1 MPGQDAGTLA
11 ALEVLDPAGRSVR
24 LGSFWSERP
33 VVLAL
38 VRHFG

>member
-1 MPGQDAGTLA
+1 MIDAGKLA
-11 ALEVLDPAGRSVR
+11 PLEVLDPDGAAVP
-24 LGSFWSERP
+24 LGSLWRDRS

>member
-1 MPGQDAGTLA
+1 MTDVSRF
-11 ALEVLDPAGRSVR
+11 EVLDPDGRSVP
-24 LGSFWSERP
+24 LGTLWRDRS